1 MRKRSLLLAIALL
14 FIMPLCH
21 AEIIR
26 LGETQC
32 LLQAPSGED
41 TGTKYV
47 LFVGSGVFFHAIRNY
62 QVYAAMDGE
71 LLIPQGNEKYDKHSA
86 ASDMVI
92 RDVYPFL
99 LDWAKAGHQMVLI
112 GYSSGGYPA
121 TVLAGLLAEAGCT
134 GTVYLLDGVYG
145 NYRSTAFNADY
156 FRSRLST
163 WDLRIYASSDRSIKI
178 AERTR
183 EVGASLS
190 EDGFVTYHQYS
201 TNHNGMQVFFDVILN
216 DAEAPAPMSLTEE

>member
-1 MRKRSLLLAIALL
+1 
-14 FIMPLCH
+14 
-21 AEIIR
+21 
-26 LGETQC
+26 
-32 LLQAPSGED
+32 
-41 TGTKYV
+41 
-47 LFVGSGVFFHAIRNY
+47 
-62 QVYAAMDGE
+62 MDGE

-86 ASDMVI
+86 ASDVVI

-145 NYRSTAFNADY
+145 NYRSTAFNAEY

-201 TNHNGMQVFFDVILN
+201 TNHNGMQFLFDVILN
-216 DAEAPAPMSLTEE
+216 DAEAPAPMPLTEE